1 MYQDVLI
8 PTDGSDGTRRS
19 IEHGLA
25 IADQF
30 GATVH
35 ALSIVPEG
43 PLGTLEAEEATP
55 AAHRAVERVQL
66 EAEAAGVDVVT
77 AVEHG
82 VPHEEILDYTD
93 AHDIDMVIMGT
104 QGRTGLDRVLMGSV
118 TERVVRM
125 SDTPVVTVRLTED
138 LRIEDADE
146 AERLA
151 RDALEAEATTA
162 RHRSQSNLIGPA
174 PPGSSRSNSRTNAFT
189 STSMPSRA
197 RRASRGRRNN

>member
-25 IADQF
+25 IAEQF
-30 GATVH
+30 DATVH

-55 AAHRAVERVQL
+55 AAYRAVERVQL

-82 VPHEEILDYTD
+82 VPHEEILAYID
-93 AHDIDMVIMGT
+93 AHDIEMVVMGT
-104 QGRTGLDRVLMGSV
+104 QGRTGIDRVLMGSV

-151 RDALEAEATTA
+151 RDALAAEDHDREAPLSEQPHRTSASWIVPFDLGDERVHVHVDAVSRETRVA
-162 RHRSQSNLIGPA
+162 R
-174 PPGSSRSNSRTNAFT
+174 PPR
-189 STSMPSRA
+189 
-197 RRASRGRRNN
+197 